1 MTFTKSFVS
10 ILLILLGFS
19 IASGQNP
26 AQVRKLKKELA
37 KITGSKEFKTAT
49 IGFCLMDVETG
60 KILAEENSEKSLIP
74 ASTMKLITTGAGL
87 ALLGDTFRFKTELGY
102 TGNVSNG
109 RLDGRIVFNGYG
121 DPTFGSEKWDT
132 SSTLIPTIISAIKNA
147 DIKNIS
153 SNILILQ
160 DVFRGS
166 SVPPGIAFEDISW
179 YYGSPV
185 YAFNYKENSSK
196 LFLDTLQV
204 PDLTDPGI
212 LHDTVYY
219 NTHGENLFVDYSTK
233 LSSKDIRENNYAV
246 HNPSLK
252 FLLDLY
258 QYANSNSSI
267 TIQDPDWKVL
277 LRNNPSPLTS
287 AYSFI
292 SGKYASNLNLIKT
305 FYSPSLL
312 DITTKTNHSSI
323 NLYAEGILRALST
336 NKYGYSTLDS
346 SISIAK
352 KFWKNEVGDL
362 KGLRMTDGSGLS
374 RSNLCTPLLFCKML
388 TSYTKRDN
396 FDSFYSTIPVAG
408 KDGTV
413 KNFAK
418 GTAADGNAHI
428 KSGSMSRV
436 KCYAGYVT
444 GKNGKLY
451 AVSVMFNNF
460 EPDSTV
466 TAACANLIGKV
477 AELKGGK
484 PKKTFV
490 VNRGK

>member
-1 MTFTKSFVS
+1 MTFTKSFAS
-10 ILLILLGFS
+10 ILLILVGFS

-60 KILAEENSEKSLIP
+60 KILVEENAEKSLIP

-87 ALLGDTFRFKTELGY
+87 ALLGDTFRFKTELEYMGDIKN
-102 TGNVSNG
+102 GELHG
-109 RLDGRIVFNGYG
+109 RLLFSGNG
-121 DPTFGSEKWDT
+121 DPTIGSKRWNSTNIDT
-132 SSTLIPTIISAIKNA
+132 IFSKLYAPLKSLGIKKFKGDVMTHNPYYLDNNTPPDYNVG
-147 DIKNIS
+147 DIK
-153 SNILILQ
+153 
-160 DVFRGS
+160 
-166 SVPPGIAFEDISW
+166 
-179 YYGSPV
+179 
-185 YAFNYKENSSK
+185 
-196 LFLDTLQV
+196 
-204 PDLTDPGI
+204 
-212 LHDTVYY
+212 
-219 NTHGENLFVDYSTK
+219 
-233 LSSKDIRENNYAV
+233 
-246 HNPSLK
+246 
-252 FLLDLY
+252 Y
-258 QYANSNSSI
+258 QYGAAPSSI
-267 TIQDPDWKVL
+267 NIFDNVVNQNTEYGI
-277 LRNNPSPLTS
+277 
-287 AYSFI
+287 
-292 SGKYASNLNLIKT
+292 
-305 FYSPSLL
+305 SPSLL
-312 DITTKTNHSSI
+312 DPDHGKFYFFIEDYKDDKLDEENNKYPFNLIDSLAQIEYQENVFYRPDDVFSTENIFRMYAQSALVNSNILFTNEYPHNTPFDKDKKNILSYYSPALFDITTKTNHSSV
-323 NLYAEGILRALST
+323 NLYAECILRAIGIQ
-336 NKYGYSTLDS
+336 KYGPSSLDS
-346 SISIAK
+346 SIAVSK
-352 KFWKNEVGDL
+352 RFWKNEVGDL
-362 KGLRMTDGSGLS
+362 QGLRMTDGSGLS

-388 TSYTKRDN
+388 TAYTKRDN

-460 EPDSTV
+460 EPDVTV

-477 AELKGGK
+477 ADLKGGK

-490 VNRGK
+490 VNRTR

>member
-1 MTFTKSFVS
+1 MTFNKFFTS

-19 IASGQNP
+19 IASGQTP

-37 KITGSKEFKTAT
+37 KISGSKEFKTAT

-60 KILAEENSEKSLIP
+60 KILVEENAEKSLIP
-74 ASTMKLITTGAGL
+74 ASTIKLITTGAGL

-102 TGNVSNG
+102 KAADFKNGILKGNLVIMG
-109 RLDGRIVFNGYG
+109 GG
-121 DPTFGSEKWDT
+121 DPTLGSTRWHSTSIDT
-132 SSTLIPTIISAIKNA
+132 VLSQFYTSINLTGIKDITGTITPDNTIYSGENTPPGYNIEDIYYPYGASPSAINIFENQVNHHTRFSYLPDLENPPIIHYYFLTDDNTDKIDAMNNSFP
-147 DIKNIS
+147 IKTIDS
-153 SNILILQ
+153 LAIIEYKDSDCEPTFSTANIL
-160 DVFRGS
+160 
-166 SVPPGIAFEDISW
+166 
-179 YYGSPV
+179 
-185 YAFNYKENSSK
+185 K
-196 LFLDTLQV
+196 LFLK
-204 PDLTDPGI
+204 
-212 LHDTVYY
+212 YY
-219 NTHGENLFVDYSTK
+219 
-233 LSSKDIRENNYAV
+233 
-246 HNPSLK
+246 
-252 FLLDLY
+252 
-258 QYANSNSSI
+258 
-267 TIQDPDWKVL
+267 
-277 LRNNPSPLTS
+277 
-287 AYSFI
+287 
-292 SGKYASNLNLIKT
+292 LIKHNIKT
-305 FYSPSLL
+305 GEQYVFFEEPFLTPTRFITSYYSPQLS
-312 DITTKTNHSSI
+312 DIATKTNHSSI

-346 SISIAK
+346 SISITRQ
-352 KFWKNEVGDL
+352 FWKNEVGDL

-460 EPDSTV
+460 EPDATV

-490 VNRGK
+490 VNRGKL

>member
-1 MTFTKSFVS
+1 MTFTKSFAS
-10 ILLILLGFS
+10 ILLILVGFS

-60 KILAEENSEKSLIP
+60 KILVEENAEKSLIP

-87 ALLGDTFRFKTELGY
+87 ALLGDTFRFKTQLSYVGTIENKVLNGEIYIKGMNDPTTGSNRWPETNMDTITLFFTEAIKKLGINKINGRVVAYADNGDNIPPDYGVGDLGTKYGAPPYGLNFKENYTYTTDTTVIVDSLDPSITRYLVSGGGY
-102 TGNVSNG
+102 TPYNENG
-109 RLDGRIVFNGYG
+109 IPSEENPPLLFAKALSQNLEDNGIEVTKEPHSGYMVDG
-121 DPTFGSEKWDT
+121 P
-132 SSTLIPTIISAIKNA
+132 
-147 DIKNIS
+147 
-153 SNILILQ
+153 ILNT
-160 DVFRGS
+160 
-166 SVPPGIAFEDISW
+166 W
-179 YYGSPV
+179 Y
-185 YAFNYKENSSK
+185 SK
-196 LFLDTLQV
+196 
-204 PDLTDPGI
+204 
-212 LHDTVYY
+212 
-219 NTHGENLFVDYSTK
+219 
-233 LSSKDIRENNYAV
+233 
-246 HNPSLK
+246 
-252 FLLDLY
+252 
-258 QYANSNSSI
+258 
-267 TIQDPDWKVL
+267 
-277 LRNNPSPLTS
+277 PLVE
-287 AYSFI
+287 
-292 SGKYASNLNLIKT
+292 
-305 FYSPSLL
+305 
-312 DITTKTNHSSI
+312 ITTKTNQQSI
-323 NLYAEGILRALST
+323 NLFAESILRVIPST
-336 NKYGYSTLDS
+336 PPNYIQYCIS
-346 SISIAK
+346 SVTA
-352 KFWKNEVGDL
+352 FWKTEVGDI

-396 FDSFYSTIPVAG
+396 FNSFYSTIPIAG
-408 KDGTV
+408 REGTV

-460 EPDSTV
+460 EPDVTV

-484 PKKTFV
+484 PKRTFV